1 MSCIKTLKGIAQSC
15 EGNLGGI
22 LEVYLAN
29 KDNVSAT
36 PGSVTDPITSAVT
49 EQITGI
55 TLSNSETFKKYYVRK
70 GTSSM
75 TKEVTVNENGSTYV
89 TTSLNLVFARMDAAK
104 RLEMNAL
111 AQADLV
117 ALVKDANGIV
127 WFLGFDDA
135 VTMSAGGGETGT
147 ARGDNNQY
155 TTTLSDESANFPYT
169 VTPAAFEAAIG
180 A

>member
-1 MSCIKTLKGIAQSC
+1 
-15 EGNLGGI
+15 
-22 LEVYLAN
+22 
-29 KDNVSAT
+29 
-36 PGSVTDPITSAVT
+36 
-49 EQITGI
+49 
-55 TLSNSETFKKYYVRK
+55 
-70 GTSSM
+70 M

-127 WFLGFDDA
+127 WFLGYDDA

-147 ARGDNNQY
+147 ARGDNNSY
-155 TTTLSDESANFPYT
+155 TTTLQDQSAEFPYT
-169 VTPAAFEAAIG
+169 VTQAAFDAAIG

>member
-29 KDNVSAT
+29 KDNVAVAT
-36 PGSVTDPITSAVT
+36 GEVSGST
-49 EQITGI
+49 EITGI
-55 TLSNSETFKKYYVRK
+55 TLSNDEAFKKYYVRK

-75 TKEVTVNENGSTYV
+75 TKEVTVNDNGSTYV

-127 WFLGFDDA
+127 WFLGYDDA

-147 ARGDNNQY
+147 ARGENNQY
-155 TTTLSDESANFPYT
+155 STTLQDQSAEFPYT
-169 VTPAAFEAAIG
+169 VTQAAFEAAIG